1 MKDIADDL
9 LDDLEEL
16 EHSSSQLE
24 SNVENVIKNQQ
35 TLDKL
40 SSEST
45 MESAVFMLEASKLA
59 QDSAVN
65 SQLAAEVNLKLAKE
79 QKIQI
84 DELHEANNSWRQA
97 MRTATQEI
105 KGSRGFFTG
114 MLITA
119 IILGLIVSALMGGM
133 LFTTNQYN
141 AQFKAELIDLIQTE
155 TTLNHRQTT
164 MKIDELA
171 SIIELLGN
179 EHDSGNNK
187 TVTQK
192 NDNQTNIPL
201 ELNNIQS
208 EAIENIS
215 LAEIDY
221 ERLQNLITEALN
233 EQKLVI
239 ASWLKQTP
247 NITEKIGKPDL
258 PSADKTPLVKD
269 VVEPAKI
276 DLTAIEAHFA
286 KIDDQLKL
294 QLAQLSLIKQQLDAK
309 QQTSTLP
316 ADVPMKQTARMEN
329 ANIKG
334 QVELNKTLNSQF
346 AAMKKQLDLLQ
357 TKQDEINKGLA
368 NLSKEIRKNQQAND
382 DASKPYSYRNPYEYK
397 Q

>member
-35 TLDKL
+35 TLNKL
-40 SSEST
+40 SGESA

-59 QDSAVN
+59 QDSAIN

-84 DELHEANNSWRQA
+84 DDLHEANNSWRQA
-97 MRTATQEI
+97 MGTATQEI

-119 IILGLIVSALMGGM
+119 IILGLIVSALIGGM
-133 LFTTNQYN
+133 LFTTNQHN
-141 AQFKAELIDLIQTE
+141 TQFKAELIDLIQTE

-179 EHDSGNNK
+179 GPRNNK
-187 TVTQK
+187 IDTQK
-192 NDNQTNIPL
+192 NGNQTNAPL
-201 ELNNIQS
+201 ELENSQS

-221 ERLQNLITEALN
+221 ERLQRLITEALN

-247 NITEKIGKPDL
+247 NITEKPDL
-258 PSADKTPLVKD
+258 PSSDNETSLAKNI
-269 VVEPAKI
+269 VEPAKI
-276 DLTAIEAHFA
+276 DLSTIEAHYA
-286 KIDDQLKL
+286 KIDEQLKL
-294 QLAQLSLIKQQLDAK
+294 QLAQIALIKQQLDAK
-309 QQTSTLP
+309 QQTSSVVAPIKQP
-316 ADVPMKQTARMEN
+316 AEMQNVNVKH
-329 ANIKG
+329 
-334 QVELNKTLNSQF
+334 QVELNKALNNQL

-368 NLSKEIRKNQQAND
+368 NLSKEIQKNQPPKD
-382 DASKPYSYRNPYEYK
+382 DGDKPYSYRNPYEYK

>member
-40 SSEST
+40 SGESA

-119 IILGLIVSALMGGM
+119 IILGLIVSALIGG
-133 LFTTNQYN
+133 LLYTTNQYN
-141 AQFKAELIDLIQTE
+141 AQFKTELIDLIQTE

-179 EHDSGNNK
+179 QSG
-187 TVTQK
+187 TSTITSPK

-201 ELNNIQS
+201 ELNNTQS

-221 ERLQNLITEALN
+221 ERLQHLITDALN

-247 NITEKIGKPDL
+247 NIAEKIAKPDV
-258 PSADKTPLVKD
+258 PSSDKTPLVKN
-269 VVEPAKI
+269 VVEPAQI

-286 KIDDQLKL
+286 KIDIQLKH
-294 QLAQLSLIKQQLDAK
+294 QLTELALIKQQLEAK
-309 QQTSTLP
+309 QQTSTPP
-316 ADVPMKQTARMEN
+316 ADVPSMKQTAKMEN
-329 ANIKG
+329 ANIKN
-334 QVELNKTLNSQF
+334 QAEFNKTLNSQL

-357 TKQDEINKGLA
+357 TKQDEIKKGLE
-368 NLSKEIRKNQQAND
+368 NLSKEIQTNQQPKD
-382 DASKPYSYRNPYEYK
+382 EGDKPYSYRNPYEYK